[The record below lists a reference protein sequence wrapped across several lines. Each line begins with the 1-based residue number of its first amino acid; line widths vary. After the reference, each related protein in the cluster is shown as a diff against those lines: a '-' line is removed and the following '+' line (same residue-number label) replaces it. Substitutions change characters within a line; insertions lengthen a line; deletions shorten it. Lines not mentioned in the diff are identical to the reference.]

1 MCALTSA
8 HAERRIALVI
18 GNDQYPNLGAHQQ
31 LQKAVGD
38 ARAVGAALRQ
48 INFDVVEGE
57 NLGRQALI
65 DRLDDVTRQASGA
78 TVFFFFSGHGVAL
91 DGANY
96 ILPADV
102 PDVRAGQS
110 TRLKGAAISEDYI
123 QSELARSGT
132 QVAVV
137 VLDACR
143 DNPFGESGGKGVGGE
158 KGLVPQEPPRGVFAL
173 YAAGRG
179 QKALDRLYDGDSN
192 PNSVFTRALLP
203 VLTKPGVDLGVLAV
217 EVRQEVE
224 RLARSVRHEQTP
236 AYYDQT
242 SGGRIFLAA
251 SGDVKPAPPP
261 PPPPSPPPPS
271 PQPWPDPQTDRAVD
285 RGRLPGSYWDYEG
298 SLLRLD
304 ATPDSRSRVFYV
316 YRPNGAMKAE
326 GAQPGEL
333 FFTGQRIGNRYE
345 GTAYAF
351 AGRCG
356 RFAYPVVGNI
366 LDDRTIMI
374 SGQKPN
380 IDPSSCQR
388 RTPVVT
394 QFELQYRFRVD

>member
-1 MCALTSA
+1 MCVFAPA
-8 HAERRIALVI
+8 HAERRVALVI
-18 GNDQYPNLGAHQQ
+18 GNDRYPNLGAQEQ

-38 ARAVGAALRQ
+38 ARAVTAALRL

-78 TVFFFFSGHGVAL
+78 AVFFFFSGHGVAL

-102 PDVRAGQS
+102 PDVGAGQS

-123 QSELARSGT
+123 QSELARAGT
-132 QVAVV
+132 QVAIV

-143 DNPFGESGGKGVGGE
+143 DNPFAGSGGRGMGGE
-158 KGLVPQEPPRGVFAL
+158 RGLVPQEPPRGVFAL

-203 VLTKPGVDLGVLAV
+203 ALTKPGLDLGALAV

-251 SGDVKPAPPP
+251 SGDVSTLPPP
-261 PPPPSPPPPS
+261 PPPPPLPPRS
-271 PQPWPDPQTDRAVD
+271 DPQADTALVD
-285 RGRLPGSYWDYEG
+285 RGRLPGTYWDYEG
-298 SLLRLD
+298 SLLRLG

-356 RFAYPVVGNI
+356 RFPYPVVGKV
-366 LDDRTIMI
+366 LDDRTVVI

-380 IDPSSCQR
+380 IDPSSCQS
-388 RTPVVT
+388 RTPAFT